1 MEEES
6 KLHAAYAIMV
16 AASSACCTR
25 FAAPSALQ
33 APWKACES
41 QKVSSFLAPFTPH
54 CRELHA
60 GRHSLLQFPSG
71 GFCKRL
77 SACAGKQIGAFQ
89 EGGAQ
94 IPRRQLVLQG
104 AGVLVAAAAGG
115 VDKPAV
121 ATAVSSANLVQPP
134 ASVLVIGAGGAAGG
148 RIVRELLKK
157 GYSVKA
163 GVRDIE
169 KAKV

>member
-1 MEEES
+1 MM
-6 KLHAAYAIMV
+6 A

-25 FAAPSALQ
+25 FAAPSAFQ

-41 QKVSSFLAPFTPH
+41 HKVSSFLAPFTPH

-60 GRHSLLQFPSG
+60 GRHGLLQFPSS
-71 GFCKRL
+71 GFCKRF
-77 SACAGKQIGAFQ
+77 SACAGKQVGALQ

-94 IPRRQLVLQG
+94 IPRRQLVLQS

-115 VDKPAV
+115 LDKPAV

-134 ASVLVIGAGGAAGG
+134 ASVLVIGAGGATGG